1 MSTLKSAT
9 TSELLDRIQ
18 SGDSQKIIEAA
29 REISSRQEGS
39 AGPYLLDVL
48 RMTNDAAVRNAVAL
62 ALSDLKDAS
71 AFDVLVDLVK
81 SERTHSNRGTLLYA
95 LGAYD
100 CSSLLPLLLDLV
112 IDGNFE
118 VSRQAFSLI
127 SGIEIQLD
135 ESTWQDYLKRLRSA
149 VLVSTE
155 ERRPLLEELM
165 SRFDQNG

>member
-112 IDGNFE
+112 IDGN
-118 VSRQAFSLI
+118 
-127 SGIEIQLD
+127 
-135 ESTWQDYLKRLRSA
+135 
-149 VLVSTE
+149 
-155 ERRPLLEELM
+155 
-165 SRFDQNG
+165 